1 MPIDAVTSGA
11 TVLMPEAAATEFL
24 HSLSKPA
31 HVLVAVSGGS
41 DSTGLLIALA
51 ERLKSHPHK
60 DITLSAATIDHG
72 LRAAAADEAREVAA
86 FCASRGIPHF
96 VRRWEG
102 EKPETGIMAAAREA
116 RYGLLADLASDISAD
131 VIVTAHTLDDQRET
145 MAMRSARRGQ
155 GGHGTGIADA
165 VLFDR
170 RIWIVRPFL
179 ACRRADIR
187 TFLGRHGLSWFDDP
201 SNEDIKYERVRTR
214 RDLQAEPMAGV
225 PVDIGADRAALSER
239 AAAWLDDWVTIHAQA
254 SCVIDRAGLSADRAA
269 VAYALSYLAAVFGGK
284 AYAPGHVQME
294 RVLEFV
300 NSASPGRRTA
310 GGVVFDLRRDGLYL
324 MRESRNIAPL
334 RLLPGEKGIWD
345 GRFEISNSGNAPVRI
360 VAAGTENM
368 IIFPATMP
376 KGVVLRARA
385 AMPLAVTEGEA
396 KAAAVTVVPYLAPF
410 DRFLTR
416 FDLTFANRLSAAF
429 GREAYMRLP
438 LSVL

>member
-1 MPIDAVTSGA
+1 MPIDAVTGGA
-11 TVLMPEAAATEFL
+11 TVLMPEAAAAEFL
-24 HSLSKPA
+24 QSLSKPA
-31 HVLVAVSGGS
+31 HILVAVSGGS

-51 ERLKSHPHK
+51 ERLKSHPRK

-86 FCASRGIPHF
+86 LCASRGISHF

-102 EKPETGIMAAAREA
+102 EKPPTGIMAAAREA
-116 RYGLLADLASDISAD
+116 RYALLADLASDVSAN

-145 MAMRSARRGQ
+145 MAMRRVRRGQ
-155 GGHGTGIADA
+155 VGHGTGIADA

-170 RIWIVRPFL
+170 RIWIVRPLL

-187 TFLGRHGLSWFDDP
+187 AFLKAHGLSWFDDP
-201 SNEDIKYERVRTR
+201 SNEDTRYERVRTR
-214 RDLQAEPMAGV
+214 RDLQAEPMSGGR
-225 PVDIGADRAALSER
+225 VDGGADRAALSGR
-239 AAAWLDDWVTIHAQA
+239 AAAWLDDWVRIHAQA
-254 SCVIDRAGLSADRAA
+254 FCVIDRAGLSADRAA
-269 VAYALSYLAAVFGGK
+269 VAYALPHLAAIFGGR
-284 AYAPGHVQME
+284 AFAPGRMQME

-300 NSASPGRRTA
+300 NGASPGRRTA

-334 RLLPGEKGIWD
+334 SLLPGAKGIWD
-345 GRFEISNSGNAPVRI
+345 GRFEVSNSGKAPVRVI
-360 VAAGTENM
+360 AAGTENM
-368 IIFPATMP
+368 TIFPATMP